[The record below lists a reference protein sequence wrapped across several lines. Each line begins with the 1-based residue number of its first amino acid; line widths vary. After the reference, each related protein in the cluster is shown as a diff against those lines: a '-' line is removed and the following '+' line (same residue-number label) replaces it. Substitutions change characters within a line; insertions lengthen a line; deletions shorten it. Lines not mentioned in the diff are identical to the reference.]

1 MANLHIKIIMS
12 AKLKLIALV
21 SVFVFGVS
29 AGAVQNDKLFEI
41 TKNIE
46 LFVNVYKTLNKDFV
60 DELDPGELMGRG
72 IDAMVNGLDPYTR
85 YISES
90 KIESYR
96 LSNLGK
102 YQGMGAIIE
111 VVDDYVTILE
121 PYKDGPAMNAGL
133 RAGDQIIAIN
143 GQSTKGK
150 TSEEVNAISMG
161 APGTAMSLTVR
172 RVGEKKELDID
183 LIRGETNIPNVP
195 YSGRVADNIGYINLT
210 TFTQNASGNIT
221 KALKELKTEGNLD
234 GVVLDLRSN
243 GGGLLAEAIDICNIF
258 VPKDIEVVT
267 TKGKVRER
275 DQSFKTRRP
284 TIDPEIPL
292 VVLING
298 KSASASEIV
307 SGVMQDLDRGVL
319 IGQRSFG
326 KGLVQNTPDIG
337 YNSKLKLTTAKYYI
351 PSRRCIQAVE
361 YEDGLPVDI
370 PDDRR
375 SKFKTKNGRTVL
387 DGGGVTPDIKMP
399 KPELAEYTSWLKS
412 NKLIFKFVNEYVL
425 TIDTIDGPGD
435 YVFDDY
441 AAFKKFVQSSGETFE
456 AQIEKD
462 AKELSEK
469 HSEDPALAADL
480 QSLIAKVQQS
490 HADDIV
496 TYEDEIKKQIELEL
510 IGRYYYQGGKA
521 KHRLNGD
528 PEIQEAIAVLNDK
541 ARYQN
546 ILK

>member
-1 MANLHIKIIMS
+1 MSGKIKLMSLVGVLIFGMS
-12 AKLKLIALV
+12 AM
-21 SVFVFGVS
+21 
-29 AGAVQNDKLFEI
+29 AVQNDKLFEI

-72 IDAMVNGLDPYTR
+72 IDAMVDGLDPYTR

-96 LSNLGK
+96 LSDLGK

-121 PYKDGPAMNAGL
+121 PYQDGPAMNAGL

-150 TSEEVNAISMG
+150 SSEEVNAISMG
-161 APGTAMSLTVR
+161 APGTAMSLTVK
-172 RVGEKKELDID
+172 RVGEKKELAVE

-234 GVVLDLRSN
+234 GVVLDLRFN

-258 VPKDIEVVT
+258 VPKDVEVVT
-267 TKGKVRER
+267 TKGKVKER
-275 DQSFKTRRP
+275 DQSYKTRRP

-361 YEDGLPVDI
+361 YKDGLPVDI

-399 KPELAEYTSWLKS
+399 KPQLSEYTEWLKS
-412 NKLIFKFVNEYVL
+412 ENLIFKFVTEYVL
-425 TIDTIDGPGD
+425 DVDSIAAPGD
-435 YVFDDY
+435 YEFADY
-441 AAFKKFVQSSGETFE
+441 QQFKQYVAANGGAFVSQ
-456 AQIEKD
+456 AEKD
-462 AKELSEK
+462 AKELQEK
-469 HSEDPALAADL
+469 HKTSKVLSAELANIV
-480 QSLIAKVQQS
+480 QTAKAS
-490 HADDIV
+490 HTDDIN
-496 TYEDEIKKQIELEL
+496 TYMDEIRKEIELE
-510 IGRYYYQGGKA
+510 IVGRYYYQGGKA

-528 PEIQEAIAVLNDK
+528 PEIQEAIAVLNDVS
-541 ARYQN
+541 RYKK
-546 ILK
+546 ILQ